1 MFLINPYILQAS
13 GGVIPTANLFAYSFR
28 KVVSSATVS
37 FRVRRSSDNAEQDI
51 GFVGD
56 DLDTTSL
63 TSFVGANNGF
73 VTKMYEQGGSG
84 KDLTQTT
91 ASSQFQIV
99 DAGAVYLLNGKPTC
113 VTNSGDYLLTN
124 TNLFNF
130 VNTVGASVFSV
141 TQPISQIGG
150 SFSVDFLYSIG
161 DSGSGSSDRVIDL
174 QISGST
180 GSPTDYRSNLQAGT
194 STITQAYTS
203 GTKLNSNVFKT
214 GEHKFYQNNSLIGTN
229 TPTLVDII
237 NNRLV
242 LNSSSWSPGS
252 TISANQYFSEILL
265 YNSYEDS
272 NVNSINTNIN
282 NYYGIY

>member
-37 FRVRRSSDNAEQDI
+37 CRVRRSSDNAEQDI

-73 VTKMYEQGGSG
+73 VTKMYEQNGTT
-84 KDLTQTT
+84 KDLAQTT
-91 ASSQFQIV
+91 AAYQFQIV
-99 DAGAVYLLNGKPTC
+99 NAGSVYTLNGKPTC
-113 VTNSGDYLLTN
+113 VTNSNDYLLTN

-150 SFSVDFLYSIG
+150 SFNVDYLYSIG
-161 DSGSGSSDRVIDL
+161 NSGLGSSNRVIDFV
-174 QISGST
+174 IPGSA
-180 GSPTDYRSNLQAGT
+180 GNPTTYNSYIQNGASNIDLP
-194 STITQAYTS
+194 YTS
-203 GTKLNSNVFKT
+203 GTKLNSSVFKT
-214 GEHKFYQNNSLIGTN
+214 GEHKFYQNNSLVGTN
-229 TPTLVDII
+229 TPTLVDIL

-242 LNSSSWSPGS
+242 LNSSSWSPS
-252 TISANQYFSEILL
+252 ASLTANQYFSEILV
-265 YNSYEDS
+265 YDSYEDS